1 VTSWNELRRDGLAVD
16 RHNLL
21 HPDGEQRTA
30 YVTQRL
36 QGRPGPVVAVSDWMR
51 AVQDQISEWVPQEF
65 TSLGTDGWGMS
76 DTRGALRRHF
86 DGGHRAQFAAAG
98 GAEVLILVDV
108 FGATPC
114 NAALAAATTYSWNGQ
129 TGHLVTVTS
138 LAENNF
144 IYSAFVGPRF
154 ATPGA
159 NVEQATPWLAL
170 SDRETEGLWK
180 WMAGPEAGTVASFTN
195 WNNGEP
201 NNLGNEDYTVL
212 HWQNRGLGTGRWY
225 DYGALGYGGQTFV
238 VEFENAVNPAPV
250 PVPATLPLLASA
262 LAGFGVWRRRAVGR
276 T

>member
-1 VTSWNELRRDGLAVD
+1 MKKMILACA
-16 RHNLL
+16 LAASL
-21 HPDGEQRTA
+21 GASLAQASPISYLDGEQRVA
-30 YVTQRL
+30 AFGDNVYRYVVNPL
-36 QGRPGPVVAVSDWMR
+36 DW
-51 AVQDQISEWVPQEF
+51 
-65 TSLGTDGWGMS
+65 
-76 DTRGALRRHF
+76 
-86 DGGHRAQFAAAG
+86 
-98 GAEVLILVDV
+98 
-108 FGATPC
+108 

-250 PVPATLPLLASA
+250 PVPATLPFLASA
-262 LAGFGVWRRRAVGR
+262 LAGFGAWRRRAAEK